1 MMAINKF
8 KTSMAALT
16 NELTVAAANI
26 NIDFTLIKCEAPKEY
41 QGLGND
47 LSKKHKSDAETGTI
61 HATAQRLGNLFQG
74 VCPPTPKLV
83 KAYGTRISEI
93 SNAAKCE
100 TSPRNVNPIFA
111 DYSGVDGASIWAA
124 ATSSATALQV
134 QMLACMLAYHWKAPD
149 ATAIWVE
156 IVKERKRQIAS
167 IFEGDQSLPFSTL
180 TAAAQQDMP
189 RSELA
194 DWDASARAWI
204 RVAER
209 IKSREQK
216 KLTLI
221 LNNIGIPVN
230 KDEVVYS
237 SVLAAW
243 TTALKTMESLL
254 SGMPQATQ
262 SGAIPLAL
270 YAWHLYPDIVVPSAN
285 AELRIQDS
293 LIPPGGVL
301 TLGLAH
307 AGAESRSGVSWS
319 LSLAHLRYY
328 GHPVRREQPLSQ
340 AVTRAT
346 FREFTQAVFGSL
358 LGCWQITGSETK
370 LSAEFFAGIQTAL
383 EQDTTGLA
391 PLYRR
396 DSSRWLHLMMDAAR
410 ALLDEPGAKVP
421 FELGQRRW
429 RNFIGKPEL
438 HSFFGLSTPGIL
450 LVSLDGPEARI
461 SFLRYFATKQ
471 FTHLDAKDIMIRY
484 LDDNGHA
491 HLATAR
497 PIPCQSHKRKRN
509 KHDLEEDG
517 EASISHHRWF
527 SQKDCLH
534 IPQEICIESTIGKHT
549 LESTSIGTPLFS
561 ENKIKEGI
569 LGWTFIGPQIPFFND
584 KTYNVFFGDPGTAA
598 LFIATEF
605 EESVCAPQV
614 EVQDL
619 AWCMNSGLFSLSS
632 VLSLTEWI
640 GSENLQRTMRALG
653 VAEKVYELFPETTI
667 DTSVLD
673 RPLYETQWASSLW
686 QSLEKG
692 PTALS
697 EEESP
702 DRCTTLSCIAY
713 FQSSDYD
720 IAPNQLRDVIA
731 LSHEDSLF
739 ISMQVSVYQR
749 YRSRNCH

>member
-1 MMAINKF
+1 MAINKF

-450 LVSLDGPEARI
+450 LVSLDGPAMLILRLRGQ
-461 SFLRYFATKQ
+461 FLANHINGRGTSTIWRKTGRRPSPIIDGSLRKIAYTFLKKSALKVQSENILWNLLLSGLHCSVKTKSKKV
-471 FTHLDAKDIMIRY
+471 FWDGLSSGLKSPFSMTRHIMSSSEIREP
-484 LDDNGHA
+484 LHCS
-491 HLATAR
+491 LR
-497 PIPCQSHKRKRN
+497 PNSRSLFVR
-509 KHDLEEDG
+509 
-517 EASISHHRWF
+517 HRWKF
-527 SQKDCLH
+527 
-534 IPQEICIESTIGKHT
+534 
-549 LESTSIGTPLFS
+549 
-561 ENKIKEGI
+561 KI
-569 LGWTFIGPQIPFFND
+569 
-584 KTYNVFFGDPGTAA
+584 
-598 LFIATEF
+598 
-605 EESVCAPQV
+605 
-614 EVQDL
+614 
-619 AWCMNSGLFSLSS
+619 
-632 VLSLTEWI
+632 
-640 GSENLQRTMRALG
+640 
-653 VAEKVYELFPETTI
+653 
-667 DTSVLD
+667 
-673 RPLYETQWASSLW
+673 
-686 QSLEKG
+686 
-692 PTALS
+692 
-697 EEESP
+697 
-702 DRCTTLSCIAY
+702 
-713 FQSSDYD
+713 
-720 IAPNQLRDVIA
+720 
-731 LSHEDSLF
+731 
-739 ISMQVSVYQR
+739 
-749 YRSRNCH
+749 